1 MLSGR
6 AEAALR
12 CVRNVRAGGG
22 RGGVCREPPS
32 GGGSLQRASLKRGES
47 AESIPQGGSLQRA
60 SLRRGESA
68 ENLPQEGGVCR
79 EHQSGGGSQQRT
91 SPKRGESAEILPQE
105 GEADSLPKAKFRS
118 HCSGGS
124 LFLVSV
130 LYSLVLVVHCLF
142 VEKLYEPGYN

>member
-32 GGGSLQRASLKRGES
+32 GGGSLQRASL
-47 AESIPQGGSLQRA
+47 
-60 SLRRGESA
+60 
-68 ENLPQEGGVCR
+68 
-79 EHQSGGGSQQRT
+79 
-91 SPKRGESAEILPQE
+91 KRGESAEILPQE